1 MRLLINKGSTDISD
15 CQWDPMGI
23 FPKLSSLYFLW
34 SMITSSTRHSNLS
47 ESKLIRVWARVW
59 ATACS
64 VLDESW
70 VSSMKHWMVMG
81 LSKNRI
87 PQVPVVYHYVP
98 QYPIM
103 QVSHKKKRT
112 CPLPAS
118 LLTTEIPCRKVH
130 ENVPSTYGLP
140 GKNGQSVNLEYPI
153 LSTGDG
159 SFFHS
164 KPMKLHEI
172 TIYLRE

>member
-1 MRLLINKGSTDISD
+1 MGSNGYLSY
-15 CQWDPMGI
+15 PI
-23 FPKLSSLYFLW
+23 FSVFFVW

-81 LSKNRI
+81 LSTNRI

-103 QVSHKKKRT
+103 QVSHLKKKTGHVHCQPAYWRQKSHVGKSTGMSHLRT
-112 CPLPAS
+112 DYLV
-118 LLTTEIPCRKVH
+118 RM
-130 ENVPSTYGLP
+130 
-140 GKNGQSVNLEYPI
+140 VNLSISNIQFYQLGMGHFSIQNLWHYHIFE
-153 LSTGDG
+153 G
-159 SFFHS
+159 
-164 KPMKLHEI
+164 I
-172 TIYLRE
+172 TIH